1 MIPYS
6 AEFESEVIAAG
17 GDDKEAQAAAAK
29 EMGAAS
35 MIDRIIKSGYKNL
48 QLIHFFT
55 AGEDEV
61 KCWTIRDGTKAPQ
74 AAGVIHTDF
83 ERGFI
88 CAEVMKFDDL
98 VEHGSENE
106 VKGAGLYK
114 QQGKDYEVLDGDVIF
129 FRFNVT
135 AKAKK

>member
-1 MIPYS
+1 
-6 AEFESEVIAAG
+6 
-17 GDDKEAQAAAAK
+17 
-29 EMGAAS
+29 
-35 MIDRIIKSGYKNL
+35 
-48 QLIHFFT
+48 
-55 AGEDEV
+55 
-61 KCWTIRDGTKAPQ
+61 
-74 AAGVIHTDF
+74 
-83 ERGFI
+83 
-88 CAEVMKFDDL
+88 MKFDDL